1 MMRKLT
7 KRDYT
12 NILHFYKKKIP
23 KSARNMELQAER
35 LLGEKLCRCITKL
48 GPTNENR
55 AIGICTKS
63 VINNKGYTRG
73 KFSCKKKQYVILSK
87 RNLSKRNLRKRKTL
101 KRRSQ

>member
-1 MMRKLT
+1 MSTGKLT
-7 KRDYT
+7 NRDYT

-23 KSARNMELQAER
+23 KSARNLELQAER

-55 AIGICTKS
+55 SIGICTKT

-73 KFSCKKKQYVILSK
+73 KFSCKQKQYVVLSK
-87 RNLSKRNLRKRKTL
+87 RKRSKRKTL
-101 KRRSQ
+101 KRRSFNIT